1 MKTPTADQVD
11 RAASTVAE
19 IARTEGL
26 EEGVVVFHPKA
37 LTSPRWQPR
46 EGFEA
51 PLSEVWVPVPRA
63 AGCSN
68 EDLHA
73 SCERKL
79 EIAIEYRQDELRRM
93 MAELHDE
100 GSREAERK
108 VAALL
113 YERPRVRSA

>member
-1 MKTPTADQVD
+1 MKSPTVHQIE

-37 LTSPRWQPR
+37 LTQPRWHPR
-46 EGFEA
+46 ENFEA

-63 AGCSN
+63 EGCSA
-68 EDLHA
+68 EELTDA
-73 SCERKL
+73 CRRKL
-79 EIAIEYRQDELRRM
+79 EIAIEYRQDELTRM

-100 GSREAERK
+100 GSLEAERK
-108 VAALL
+108 VLALL
-113 YERPRVRSA
+113 YERPRVKSA